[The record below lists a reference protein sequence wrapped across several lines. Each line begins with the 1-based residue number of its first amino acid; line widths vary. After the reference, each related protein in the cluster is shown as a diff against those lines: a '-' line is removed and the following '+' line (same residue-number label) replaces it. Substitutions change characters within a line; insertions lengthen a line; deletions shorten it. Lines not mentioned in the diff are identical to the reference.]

1 MIFKALFCAGGCSP
15 TQAVSGGDWTLSAP
29 LGQCG
34 MAVGAGNFDPNS
46 SGSTQE
52 YITFDLAISTSR
64 GTVSI
69 SGVSGSLVGVGG
81 LAYGSSVAFQCR
93 YLSSLT
99 TSSGQFTVQD
109 TSVQDATVG
118 YGNLNSNFAINLYS
132 DNGYSVPIVGSIYIG
147 SQLYNSVSFGLSATL
162 SSQMNFY
169 VKSCSLKIGATNDIQ
184 IVNGNCYSKATVESV
199 LHLNYFQ
206 TFIISEVI

>member
-1 MIFKALFCAGGCSP
+1 M
-15 TQAVSGGDWTLSAP
+15 V
-29 LGQCG
+29 
-34 MAVGAGNFDPNS
+34 VGAGNFDPNS

-52 YITFDLAISTSR
+52 YITFDLTISTSR

-109 TSVQDATVG
+109 TSVQDATIG

-132 DNGYSVPIVGSIYIG
+132 DNGYSVPISGSIYIG
-147 SQLYNSVSFGLSATL
+147 SQLYNSVSFGLAM
-162 SSQMNFY
+162 SQMNFY

-184 IVNGNCYSKATVESV
+184 IVNGNCYSKATVELV
-199 LHLNYFQ
+199 LHLSYFSSN
-206 TFIISEVI
+206 F